1 MQEKALE
8 SVSDLVAHVES
19 RDNVQ
24 AVEKSIQTSLDAL
37 ENHNVYVRETFQG
50 SYDMDQIFSISLENC
65 MNADLETLKQRMEKG
80 ESRESVERELLDEEH
95 FNRWYETLLKEM
107 AGKTDG
113 QKIQK

>member
-1 MQEKALE
+1 
-8 SVSDLVAHVES
+8 
-19 RDNVQ
+19 
-24 AVEKSIQTSLDAL
+24 
-37 ENHNVYVRETFQG
+37 
-50 SYDMDQIFSISLENC
+50 

-95 FNRWYETLLKEM
+95 LNRWYETLLKEM